1 MANRPEISMEQAGK
15 LGHTYTIVFTAIR
28 PPPYPKSDEQLGCAM
43 QHSQQSQKIRTVGRW
58 LIDVNTI
65 DPDTADGWSME
76 FPDLTSSVVWNL
88 FGQYKDDGSLSEDQ
102 AKRNLRSMEQQAS
115 DNSVS
120 PPPPPLIHFVFL

>member
-1 MANRPEISMEQAGK
+1 MQPFQICICS
-15 LGHTYTIVFTAIR
+15 TI
-28 PPPYPKSDEQLGCAM
+28 
-43 QHSQQSQKIRTVGRW
+43 
-58 LIDVNTI
+58 
-65 DPDTADGWSME
+65 PDTADGWSME